1 VFVPPQ
7 LATLVG
13 KPPSDE
19 GWVHE
24 IKFDGYRLLALIDGS
39 AVRLFTRAANDWSAR
54 FPPLARENRKDAKP
68 WNQPRRSSSIARSIS
83 PGGLNGYS
91 SVMCAGTP
99 AAADGSYRSRNA
111 CTKGSASGML
121 AWLAKLKVKNALID
135 GEAVHAAADGS
146 LSFHALQNALS
157 TGKLDR
163 LRYYAFDLL
172 HLDGIDLRSRPLL
185 ERKTLLQDVLRNAPP
200 GILYSEHFAG
210 TGEEILHRACHLA
223 LEGIVSKRSAAR
235 STARAAPRTG

>member
-1 VFVPPQ
+1 
-7 LATLVG
+7 
-13 KPPSDE
+13 
-19 GWVHE
+19 
-24 IKFDGYRLLALIDGS
+24 
-39 AVRLFTRAANDWSAR
+39 
-54 FPPLARENRKDAKP
+54 
-68 WNQPRRSSSIARSIS
+68 
-83 PGGLNGYS
+83 
-91 SVMCAGTP
+91 
-99 AAADGSYRSRNA
+99 
-111 CTKGSASGML
+111 ML

-172 HLDGIDLRSRPLL
+172 HLDGVDLRSRPLL
-185 ERKTLLQDVLRNAPP
+185 ERKTLLQDALRNAPP